1 MRKGRREAAFF
12 FGQFKSGGCKVIGA
26 PMKIESTAI
35 LYLGVMFFLAILL
48 CKTFEVVIERARKFF
63 ANGSDYIDPVK
74 TELNTL
80 NSKTD
85 ALRIKFESKL
95 DVLKKEINALKTEI
109 DALKSKAESVATT
122 FSAVSDSPTPMPED
136 SDTWT
141 RDMRVTEASIVPMIP
156 SSASDDTW
164 TRDAVSNQTGD
175 NANAEK
181 KTHPVELANP
191 PSLQPGIGSSA
202 RQWKL
207 PQVLID

>member
-1 MRKGRREAAFF
+1 
-12 FGQFKSGGCKVIGA
+12 
-26 PMKIESTAI
+26 MKIESTAI

-48 CKTFEVVIERARKFF
+48 CKTFELVIERARKFF

-74 TELNTL
+74 TELNAL

-85 ALRIKFESKL
+85 ALRIKFDSKL
-95 DVLKKEINALKTEI
+95 DVLKNEINALKTEI
-109 DALKSKAESVATT
+109 DALKSKAESLATAQ
-122 FSAVSDSPTPMPED
+122 SSVVSDFPTPMRED
-136 SDTWT
+136 ADTWT

-156 SSASDDTW
+156 SFTSEDTW
-164 TRDAVSNQTGD
+164 TRDAVSNQTGG
-175 NANAEK
+175 NANAKK

-191 PSLQPGIGSSA
+191 PSLQPGTGSSA